1 MKKKLLFAFLGA
13 LLLALLCGNAMGAV
27 NGTQE
32 DPWLIGPDDSDTVT
46 AWLSGG
52 TLTISGTG
60 DMQDWG
66 DEENVP
72 WYSIRETITAVSFE
86 SGSEITGIG
95 AYAFF
100 ECYSLASI
108 TIPESVTGIGAF
120 AFCGCDSLTGITIP
134 ESVTSIGR
142 AAFYDCIS
150 LTGIT
155 IPESVT
161 SIGEVAFSFCN
172 SLQTLSFSEPRTED
186 LTIDPF
192 AFDGCKSLTEL
203 SLPEN
208 MTVIGDYAFQNCEA
222 LKTVTLP
229 ESLETVSHGAFYV
242 CGALETVTVKSKE
255 LTIGKSTYHYTFLD
269 GFRLDGKTIRQ
280 NQDANAHGKTTLTVS
295 SSGMVTV
302 NAVPENGY
310 GLLPGSLKLNNAAI
324 TGNTVDLADY
334 SDVSTLTFSA
344 EFVPVSGYCGGEG
357 DGTNLTWAFNT
368 ETGVLT
374 ISGSGAMQDW
384 SSEESVP
391 WYSSKSNISSVVFAS
406 ESNVTSIGKYAFC
419 YCENLTNITIP
430 ESVTSIGN
438 DAFYCCY
445 HLTSIT
451 IPKSVTRIG
460 ETAFADCYSLQTLSF
475 SESQS
480 DKLTLGSFAFL
491 GCALT
496 ELLLPENT
504 TVIGEYAFQECRN
517 LKTVTLP
524 ESLTTVSD
532 QAFLVCKALETVTI
546 KSKELTIQKL
556 YIYTF
561 PTGFKLDGKTI
572 KQNQEANAH
581 GKTTLTVNN
590 SGKVT
595 VSVTADNGYDVAKVS
610 YTVDNGSETEIEKT
624 NNAYT
629 FDLPD
634 GQSTVTVS
642 AAFKLKQYTITWK
655 DGNGDTLK
663 TESADHGT
671 TPAYSGETPTKKSTD
686 QYDYTFKTWDPAP
699 YAADQDQVYTAQF
712 DENLRKYT
720 ITFVNEDGT
729 KLQSSEVAYGETPSY
744 TGNTPTK
751 TEDAD
756 NIYTFKE
763 WKPAIAAVTG
773 EATYTAAFTANA
785 KTEYTVI
792 WQNGDGTELDKKTYK
807 EGAAEPTTDKTPTK
821 AEDED
826 NTYAFDKWDGGTVN
840 GTVKTYKPVFTATA
854 KDKPEPAKTEYTVIW
869 LDGDGSEL
877 DKKTYKEG
885 EAEPTTDKTP
895 TKAEDEDNTYAFDKW
910 DGGTVSGTVKTYKP
924 FFTATAKD
932 KPEPAKTEYTVIWLD
947 GDGSELDRKTYKEG
961 EAEPTTDKVPTKAAD
976 EDNVYTFSKWDGG
989 STEGN
994 VKTYKPVFNA
1004 TPKTQYTVIW
1014 LNGDGTELDR
1024 KTYKE
1029 GSKEPATDKVPVKAE
1044 DEKNTYT
1051 FSKWDGG
1058 STEGNVKT
1066 YKPLFTA
1073 KAKPAPKPAEPNW
1086 WYAPENPPAAQPG
1099 LVTRVTVDKGIYQL
1113 YENTGTAML
1122 VGITSEK
1129 IKELNIPAT
1138 VSANGRTYKVTEI
1151 DGKVCQKL
1159 KKLKTVVFGK
1169 YIRVIGRKA
1178 FYQCAK
1184 LRTLIFRGKKLKSVG
1199 EKAFEGIHKKA
1210 EATVPGGRF
1219 SLYKKLLL
1227 DAGFPESG
1235 EIGK

>member
-13 LLLALLCGNAMGAV
+13 LLLALLCGNAMGAD

-86 SGSEITGIG
+86 SGSEITSIG
-95 AYAFF
+95 AYAFC

-172 SLQTLSFSEPRTED
+172 SLQTLSFSEPRTE
-186 LTIDPF
+186 
-192 AFDGCKSLTEL
+192 LTEL

-475 SESQS
+475 SEPRTE
-480 DKLTLGSFAFL
+480 KLTMNSHAFSN
-491 GCALT
+491 CKSLT
-496 ELLLPENT
+496 ELSLPEKT
-504 TVIGEYAFQECRN
+504 TATGSYAFQACTA

-524 ESLTTVSD
+524 ESLRTVSD
-532 QAFLVCKALETVTI
+532 GAFYACGALETVTV
-546 KSKELTIQKL
+546 KSKELTIDNS
-556 YIYTF
+556 YHYTF
-561 PTGFKLDGKTI
+561 PASFRLDGKTI
-572 KQNQEANAH
+572 K
-581 GKTTLTVNN
+581 KTRM
-590 SGKVT
+590 
-595 VSVTADNGYDVAKVS
+595 
-610 YTVDNGSETEIEKT
+610 
-624 NNAYT
+624 
-629 FDLPD
+629 
-634 GQSTVTVS
+634 
-642 AAFKLKQYTITWK
+642 
-655 DGNGDTLK
+655 
-663 TESADHGT
+663 
-671 TPAYSGETPTKKSTD
+671 
-686 QYDYTFKTWDPAP
+686 PAP
-699 YAADQDQVYTAQF
+699 
-712 DENLRKYT
+712 
-720 ITFVNEDGT
+720 
-729 KLQSSEVAYGETPSY
+729 
-744 TGNTPTK
+744 
-751 TEDAD
+751 TE
-756 NIYTFKE
+756 KR
-763 WKPAIAAVTG
+763 P
-773 EATYTAAFTANA
+773 
-785 KTEYTVI
+785 
-792 WQNGDGTELDKKTYK
+792 
-807 EGAAEPTTDKTPTK
+807 
-821 AEDED
+821 
-826 NTYAFDKWDGGTVN
+826 
-840 GTVKTYKPVFTATA
+840 
-854 KDKPEPAKTEYTVIW
+854 
-869 LDGDGSEL
+869 
-877 DKKTYKEG
+877 
-885 EAEPTTDKTP
+885 
-895 TKAEDEDNTYAFDKW
+895 
-910 DGGTVSGTVKTYKP
+910 
-924 FFTATAKD
+924 
-932 KPEPAKTEYTVIWLD
+932 
-947 GDGSELDRKTYKEG
+947 
-961 EAEPTTDKVPTKAAD
+961 
-976 EDNVYTFSKWDGG
+976 
-989 STEGN
+989 
-994 VKTYKPVFNA
+994 
-1004 TPKTQYTVIW
+1004 
-1014 LNGDGTELDR
+1014 
-1024 KTYKE
+1024 
-1029 GSKEPATDKVPVKAE
+1029 
-1044 DEKNTYT
+1044 
-1051 FSKWDGG
+1051 
-1058 STEGNVKT
+1058 
-1066 YKPLFTA
+1066 
-1073 KAKPAPKPAEPNW
+1073 
-1086 WYAPENPPAAQPG
+1086 
-1099 LVTRVTVDKGIYQL
+1099 
-1113 YENTGTAML
+1113 
-1122 VGITSEK
+1122 
-1129 IKELNIPAT
+1129 
-1138 VSANGRTYKVTEI
+1138 
-1151 DGKVCQKL
+1151 
-1159 KKLKTVVFGK
+1159 
-1169 YIRVIGRKA
+1169 
-1178 FYQCAK
+1178 
-1184 LRTLIFRGKKLKSVG
+1184 
-1199 EKAFEGIHKKA
+1199 
-1210 EATVPGGRF
+1210 
-1219 SLYKKLLL
+1219 
-1227 DAGFPESG
+1227 
-1235 EIGK
+1235 